1 LRATTSLQICSKQT
15 TPEIELNWI
24 QVYVPYLGAA
34 PQEVEEGVVIKI
46 EEAVQDI
53 LGIVE
58 IRSSA
63 GEGSGSVTIEVSRDK
78 DINEVLTEVKTRV
91 DAIATF
97 PALTEKPVIYKIE
110 PDVPVVFVAIHGEI
124 DEFSRKLI
132 AQDVRNEL
140 LTLPE
145 ISKVDFYGEC

>member
-1 LRATTSLQICSKQT
+1 MWFIIIAGLISVFTIRKQT

-97 PALTEKPVIYKIE
+97 PALTGSICCY
-110 PDVPVVFVAIHGEI
+110 
-124 DEFSRKLI
+124 SRGNRRILPQTDRAGRAKRALD
-132 AQDVRNEL
+132 AARDQQGRLLRRSRVRNQH
-140 LTLPE
+140 
-145 ISKVDFYGEC
+145 